1 MVSKHKWVP
10 GSKTVELK
18 TRKILT
24 HVLMMTATTKAA
36 ITIAATGKAFITMA
50 GTTKAATPM
59 VQNNEL
65 QGNRAATAEKYKSA
79 AHVKHALAAGSNQ
92 HRILKPLIYIEI
104 VQPHVKRMKEQHPQ
118 HTRLRR
124 IPTKT

>member
-1 MVSKHKWVP
+1 M
-10 GSKTVELK
+10 ELK

-92 HRILKPLIYIEI
+92 HRILKPFICIEI
-104 VQPHVKRMKEQHPQ
+104 LQLQLKSMNVQRLQNM
-118 HTRLRR
+118 RLRR
-124 IPTKT
+124 IPTKTYSSKHANALK